1 MAFLSLLDDR
11 AKPKGSRDPLG
22 FEMVWT
28 HFGRKVVGNLTT
40 ITSSLGNFAT
50 ALLGF
55 TWAHEHSTSVPVS
68 KRHRHVQDLFLR
80 YEQLAAYL
88 RCLGGDDGIMGIT
101 RVRRRLEANND
112 EAEEITFGLGT
123 EQQILSDQASYGL
136 WGLYSTALRD
146 TRLIEGDDREPT
158 VTGRVIAGEIRKH
171 FDQWKWM
178 DDVLLYGNK
187 IVVKELEKHASAFVT
202 AIRHKS
208 VQTQL
213 KHALLTGNVTH
224 ALQKVLWEV
233 TQKIDLSTIR
243 HRDFYGY
250 IKEVNDQLHPENSSH
265 SKLRTSLNGIMG
277 IERLL
282 VAANNL
288 FHYCRR
294 KDGERLE
301 IVIAKIRERDYSYA
315 HLPSPEVILL
325 LDRQHS
331 RGAALLDILRALR
344 ANDHHRTLR
353 LILQLNRHVM
363 NQRGGA
369 PWVEIEGSDSL
380 RVRVKSERAELHS
393 QAYINTHWDYDYFL
407 GSFLQIAKEVATT
420 SAGP

>member
-55 TWAHEHSTSVPVS
+55 TWANEQSAGVPVS
-68 KRHRHVQDLFLR
+68 KRHRHVQDHFLQ

-88 RCLGGDDGIMGIT
+88 RSRGGDDGIMGIT
-101 RVRRRLEANND
+101 RVKRRLQATD
-112 EAEEITFGLGT
+112 GTAEKIAFGLGT

-146 TRLIEGDDREPT
+146 TRLVDGDDREPT
-158 VTGRVIAGEIRKH
+158 DSGRTIAKEISKH
-171 FDQWKWM
+171 FDQRKWM
-178 DDVLLYGNK
+178 DDVLLRRNK
-187 IVVKELEKHASAFVT
+187 ITVKELEKYASGFVT

-208 VQTQL
+208 VQRQL
-213 KHALLTGNVTH
+213 KQALLAGNKTH
-224 ALQKVLWEV
+224 ALQRVLWEV
-233 TQKIDLSTIR
+233 TQKIDLSNIR
-243 HRDFYGY
+243 DRDLSGY
-250 IKEVNDQLHPENSSH
+250 IKEVNDQLRPESPGHAN
-265 SKLRTSLNGIMG
+265 LCTSLKEILG

-294 KDGERLE
+294 KDGARLE
-301 IVIAKIRERDYSYA
+301 SVIANIRERGYSYA
-315 HLPSPEVILL
+315 HLPSPDAISFLGS
-325 LDRQHS
+325 QHTRS
-331 RGAALLDILRALR
+331 AALLLEILKTLH
-344 ANDHHRTLR
+344 ANDHGGALG
-353 LILQLNRHVM
+353 LIMQLNRHVM

-369 PWVEIEGSDSL
+369 PWVEIEGGDTL
-380 RVRVKSERAELHS
+380 RVRVKSQRAVLHD
-393 QAYINTHWDYDYFL
+393 QAYIETHWDYDYFL
-407 GSFLQIAKEVATT
+407 GSFLQIAKETAA
-420 SAGP
+420 AGH